1 MSTFEEANQKVHKV
15 EDQWHYP
22 IMTEAGFVAETKEAV
37 GFVRGYTYK
46 HPSGETISCV
56 TGVNADYWKSTV
68 NGKEVAGGY
77 WESLAK
83 HVHAKDSK

>member
-1 MSTFEEANQKVHKV
+1 MSTFEEANKTIHKV

-46 HPSGETISCV
+46 HPSGEAIRCN
-56 TGVNADYWKSTV
+56 TGVNADYWSAFV
-68 NGKEVAGGY
+68 DGKEVAGGY

-83 HVHAKDSK
+83 HLAKKESS